1 MVDQSS
7 VPEHARKRAD
17 PPSFRARNLSASLTV
32 NDLQRSLAW
41 YRDIVGF
48 AVDLMHERD
57 GRLNSVT
64 LKAGDVRLRLS
75 QDDGPAHQGTRGH
88 ARCRA
93 GRHALGHAPVPAAR
107 SRRIPTRDL
116 LDPGQ
121 RLSPA
126 RPCRTLEGPAIAGPS
141 CSRHRRSRSIGLRRG
156 AGLRAGARWWWGRRR
171 ADTCRTSDR
180 CTRRPR
186 SPAGLRSRPPGC
198 APA

>member
-75 QDDGPAHQGTRGH
+75 QDDGAKGANRVKGLGMSLHFATVQNLDEMARRIKERGGTLDSEPADMPWGTRQFRLRDPDGFQL
-88 ARCRA
+88 AISSI
-93 GRHALGHAPVPAAR
+93 PAN
-107 SRRIPTRDL
+107 
-116 LDPGQ
+116 G
-121 RLSPA
+121 
-126 RPCRTLEGPAIAGPS
+126 
-141 CSRHRRSRSIGLRRG
+141 
-156 AGLRAGARWWWGRRR
+156 
-171 ADTCRTSDR
+171 
-180 CTRRPR
+180 
-186 SPAGLRSRPPGC
+186 
-198 APA
+198 